1 MGPEAVFFRAV
12 RPSVRVY
19 RPMRARAD
27 AATDHIAIDFELV
40 ELFG

>member
-19 RPMRARAD
+19 MRARAD